1 MSTRVVIA
9 DDDGL
14 TRAGLRAVL
23 SSDPTIEVVGEAADG
38 RAAVEVARRL
48 APDVVVMDVRM
59 PHMDGIVATER
70 LLAAARGTRVLA
82 LTTFEDDDYLF
93 GALRAGAAGF
103 MLKRAEPED
112 LIAAIHTLAAGESL
126 LAPAVAGR
134 VIERIAREPAPDR
147 AAERRLRDLT
157 PRERDVLQLLA
168 KGLSN
173 AEIAEAL
180 GVEPSTVK
188 SHVKRIL
195 DKLDLRDRIQAV
207 VLAYETGLVPR
218 RTAAR

>member
-23 SSDPTIEVVGEAADG
+23 SSDATIEVVGEAADG

-59 PHMDGIVATER
+59 PNMDGIVATER

-207 VLAYETGLVPR
+207 VLAYETGLVAR

>member
-23 SSDPTIEVVGEAADG
+23 SSDATIEVVGEAADG

-207 VLAYETGLVPR
+207 VLAYETGLVAR